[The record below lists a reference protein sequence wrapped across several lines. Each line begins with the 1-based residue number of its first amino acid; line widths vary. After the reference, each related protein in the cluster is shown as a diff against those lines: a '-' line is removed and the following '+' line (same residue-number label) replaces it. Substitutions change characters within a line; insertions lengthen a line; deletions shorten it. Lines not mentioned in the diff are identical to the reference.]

1 MRFNNQGVY
10 MADSYIKFKVSSD
23 VVAKTYEA
31 LQMTKQSGRLK
42 KGINEVTKSAER
54 GIATFVV
61 IAEDITP
68 EEVVMHLP
76 GLCEQKNIPYSYVPS
91 KLELGKAI
99 GMNVPCAA
107 VAVENPGNAK
117 EALNEVLSKVTGK
130 SHKKEEKEAK
140 ESKKE

>member
-1 MRFNNQGVY
+1 MRFNTKVIH
-10 MADSYIKFKVSSD
+10 MTDSYIKFKVSD
-23 VVAKTYEA
+23 EVVSKTYEA

-76 GLCEQKNIPYSYVPS
+76 GL
-91 KLELGKAI
+91 
-99 GMNVPCAA
+99 
-107 VAVENPGNAK
+107 
-117 EALNEVLSKVTGK
+117 
-130 SHKKEEKEAK
+130 
-140 ESKKE
+140 